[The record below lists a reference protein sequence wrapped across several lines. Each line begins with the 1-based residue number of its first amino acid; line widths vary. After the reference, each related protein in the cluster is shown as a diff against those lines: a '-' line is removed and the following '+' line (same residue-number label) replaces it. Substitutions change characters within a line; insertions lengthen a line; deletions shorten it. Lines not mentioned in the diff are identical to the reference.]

1 MSFKIDRGG
10 CTFLPICN
18 TCGWRGLPAT
28 SPDEAW
34 REARHHEM
42 RAHEGQKAA
51 LRAGNNQRHR
61 MGA

>member
-10 CTFLPICN
+10 CTFLPICT

-28 SPDEAW
+28 SPDGAW

-42 RAHEGQKAA
+42 RAHTGDKHA
-51 LRAGNNQRHR
+51 LRGLNNQNQRT
-61 MGA
+61 G